1 MSLTSSTII
10 KNKSRRSM
18 SDAAS
23 DASTKKARECYYC
36 HEEGHVAA
44 DCSKLR
50 KAKQAMAEREC
61 FYCKQKGHL
70 ASDCAEKKKA
80 AERKAAREAAIASD
94 CAERKKAAERKAARE
109 AMAERECFYCKQPN
123 CGHRFRGPAMWCA

>member
-1 MSLTSSTII
+1 
-10 KNKSRRSM
+10 M

-50 KAKQAMAEREC
+50 KAKQALAEREC

-70 ASDCAEKKKA
+70 ASDCAEK
-80 AERKAAREAAIASD
+80 
-94 CAERKKAAERKAARE
+94 KKAAERKAARE

>member
-18 SDAAS
+18 SDASS

-44 DCSKLR
+44 DCSKLQ
-50 KAKQAMAEREC
+50 AAMQAMAEREC

-80 AERKAAREAAIASD
+80 AERKAKCPKRVVRVPDVADHVAWPSLL
-94 CAERKKAAERKAARE
+94 KP
-109 AMAERECFYCKQPN
+109 YP
-123 CGHRFRGPAMWCA
+123 